1 MQANR
6 TDFSLVPNRTGRLL
20 RRLGALWLAV
30 IISACGGSGSGS
42 GSGGGGGGGGGS
54 GAAATL
60 ATLEVTPTT
69 ATVVV
74 GGTAQYSVV
83 ARDGTGLVM
92 ATPPVVWASGTL
104 AVGTITQA
112 GLAAGVSLGQ
122 TSVTAMAGS
131 VVSRP
136 AVLNVVAQQGV
147 VSLGACD
154 GIEAVPQ
161 WDVNLRYFYQD
172 SITTSTQA
180 VVDVAHF
187 VSVTATIRAA
197 SPVGGILEWS
207 GSLAGAAFAD
217 GTGSGVHLDE
227 SLNDTVTS
235 DPTTVAT
242 VKADGPPVP
251 TDGVDGFTLK
261 VDLSTCTFQFTMAPS
276 VHATFTRTVR
286 AVATLPGPD
295 EGTTVTTG
303 DIALGLLQKGIT
315 PLGSWRTLG
324 MGDFSDYKSFDSY
337 SIAFVPVDTDAYI
350 PSGAFAQA
358 AFWNPPSAAPRGTVS
373 LDGRADVFYNI
384 FPHF

>member
-6 TDFSLVPNRTGRLL
+6 TDFSLVSNRTGRLL

-30 IISACGGSGSGS
+30 IISACGGSGT
-42 GSGGGGGGGGGS
+42 GGGGGGGGGS

-60 ATLEVTPTT
+60 ATLEVMPAT
-69 ATVVV
+69 ATVLV

-92 ATPPVVWASGTL
+92 ATPPVVWASDTL

-112 GLAAGVSLGQ
+112 GLATGVSLGQ
-122 TSVTAMAGS
+122 TSITAMAGS
-131 VVSRP
+131 VVSPP
-136 AVLNVVAQQGV
+136 AVLNVVAQGV
-147 VSLGACD
+147 VSVGACD
-154 GIEAVPQ
+154 SIEAVPQ
-161 WDVNLRYFYQD
+161 WDVQLRYFYSD

-187 VSVTATIRAA
+187 VSVTATLTAA

-227 SLNDTVTS
+227 LLDDTVTS

-276 VHATFTRTVR
+276 VHATFTSTVH

-315 PLGSWRTLG
+315 PLGPWRTLG
-324 MGDFSDYKSFDSY
+324 VGDFSDYKSFDSY
-337 SIAFVPVDTDAYI
+337 SIAFVPVGTDAYI

-358 AFWNPPSAAPRGTVS
+358 AFWDPPSPAPRGTGPG
-373 LDGRADVFYNI
+373 LEGHADVYFNI
-384 FPHF
+384 SPHF